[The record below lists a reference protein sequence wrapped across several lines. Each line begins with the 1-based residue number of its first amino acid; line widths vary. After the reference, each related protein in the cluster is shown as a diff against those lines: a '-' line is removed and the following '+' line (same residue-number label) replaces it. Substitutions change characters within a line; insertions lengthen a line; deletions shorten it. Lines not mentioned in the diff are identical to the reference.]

1 MRFESV
7 NSIMREYTL
16 KCDHCQEDFSCTAR
30 KWQQARYDKKR
41 KNLNH
46 YCSKQ
51 CKYKGKSISEKQQV
65 SCQNCNKDFF
75 KHHNQIKS
83 SPNHFCSR
91 SCAAT
96 FNNQNKTHG
105 TRRSKLE
112 KYLEAKLVEF
122 YPELEFHFNR
132 KDAINSELDIYIPS
146 LRLAFELNG
155 IFHYEPIY
163 GEDKLK
169 SIQNNDGRKFQ
180 ACVEKGIELCIIDT
194 SALSYFKEKN
204 AEKYLNIINYLIMKV
219 VATVGF
225 EPTL

>member
-1 MRFESV
+1 
-7 NSIMREYTL
+7 MREYTL
-16 KCDHCQEDFSCTAR
+16 KCDHCQEDFACSSDR
-30 KWQQARYDKKR
+30 WKKSRYMKR
-41 KNLNH
+41 VKNSSH
-46 YCSKQ
+46 YCSQ
-51 CKYKGKSISEKQQV
+51 ACKYKGKNISEKQQV
-65 SCQNCNKDFF
+65 SCKNCNKKFL
-75 KHHNQIKS
+75 KYQNQIKS

-204 AEKYLNIINYLIMKV
+204 AEKYLNIITHLVNQRLSKTDYVEV
-219 VATVGF
+219 V
-225 EPTL
+225 